1 MDTGQYN
8 YSKFSEAGLK
18 SEGRTASPRNA
29 PIMPPAPLPADEER
43 RLASVHRL
51 QILDTPAEERFDR
64 LSRIARRL
72 FKVPYSMI
80 TLIDEKRQWFKSATG
95 PDFREI
101 PRQNAICGYTLLQ
114 DSTLVIP
121 DCSADP
127 RVMDYPMVRALAGM
141 RFYAGVPLHSNDGYA
156 VGTLCVLDQQLRTME
171 PEDIAALEDLAACAE
186 SEMQLLHISRSE
198 IEMRGEMDQLRRKAS
213 VDALTKTWNRGAIME
228 ILAKEQERARKSN
241 EPLGVALMD
250 IDHFKKVNDTY
261 GHDVGDQVLQEF
273 TARIRS
279 GLRGGEAFGR
289 FGGEEFLIVVPRC
302 NPGQSAAYAE
312 TILEAIRSEP
322 IKTARGE
329 LPVTASMG
337 IAIWR
342 APLEHAD
349 ALIKRADKALY
360 QSKRNGRDRASL
372 AV

>member
-1 MDTGQYN
+1 
-8 YSKFSEAGLK
+8 
-18 SEGRTASPRNA
+18 
-29 PIMPPAPLPADEER
+29 MPPAPLPDDEDR

-51 QILDTPAEERFDR
+51 NILDTPAEERFDR
-64 LSRIARRL
+64 LSRIARHLLR
-72 FKVPYSMI
+72 VPYSMI
-80 TLIDEKRQWFKSATG
+80 TVMDEKRQWFKSVCGQET
-95 PDFREI
+95 REI
-101 PRQNAICGYTLLQ
+101 PRQNAICNYVLLQ

-121 DCSADP
+121 DCSVDP
-127 RVMDYPMVRALAGM
+127 RVSDFAMVRSLAGV

-156 VGTLCVLDQQLRTME
+156 VGTLCVMDQQQRQLR
-171 PEDIAALEDLAACAE
+171 PEDVAALEDLAACAE

-213 VDALTKTWNRGAIME
+213 VDALTKTWNRGAILE

-250 IDHFKKVNDTY
+250 IDHFKSVNDTY

-273 TARIRS
+273 TDRIRS

-302 NPGQSAAYAE
+302 NPGQSAAYGE
-312 TILEAIRSEP
+312 TILQAIRALP
-322 IKTARGE
+322 MKTARGE

-342 APLEHAD
+342 APLEHSD

-360 QSKRNGRDRASL
+360 QSKRNGRNRASL